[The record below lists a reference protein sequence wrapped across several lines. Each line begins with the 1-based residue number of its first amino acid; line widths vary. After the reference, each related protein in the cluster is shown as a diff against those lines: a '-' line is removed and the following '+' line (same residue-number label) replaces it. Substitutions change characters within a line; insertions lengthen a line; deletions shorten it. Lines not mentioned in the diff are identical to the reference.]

1 MNMQVFDGKMEGM
14 KSLNRSSDALLT
26 YSEETGSPV
35 FSIATSLMLSNI
47 TVKSGAKG
55 EVSFSK
61 YQVQLKVLRTL
72 GKSACKNFLLSF

>member
-1 MNMQVFDGKMEGM
+1 MQVFDGKMEGM

-55 EVSFSK
+55 EVK
-61 YQVQLKVLRTL
+61 YQKCQI
-72 GKSACKNFLLSF
+72 

>member
-1 MNMQVFDGKMEGM
+1 MQVFDGKMEGM

-35 FSIATSLMLSNI
+35 FSIETSLMLSNV

-55 EVSFSK
+55 QVSSE
-61 YQVQLKVLRTL
+61 Y
-72 GKSACKNFLLSF
+72 S